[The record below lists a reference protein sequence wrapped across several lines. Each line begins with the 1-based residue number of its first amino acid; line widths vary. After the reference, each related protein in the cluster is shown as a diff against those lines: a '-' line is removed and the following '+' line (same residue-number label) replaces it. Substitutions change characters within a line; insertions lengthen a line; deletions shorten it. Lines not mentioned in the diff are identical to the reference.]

1 MTEARDPLL
10 SSQARDPLLDILGGK
25 ARAQAVST
33 AAAIGLADALSDGPL
48 ALDELARRLAC
59 APAPLGS
66 LTRVL
71 TGLGLLASPSAD
83 VFELTAQGRRLR
95 SDALGPLAAFL
106 GSPEQWDPWSRL
118 RDAMRGGPCAF
129 ERTHQQGLYAYL
141 AHHPVEAQRF
151 DAAIDA
157 FTVQEARALC
167 ERYDFATV
175 RRIVDIG
182 GGHGALLETVLA
194 RWEHLDGTLYDLPH
208 VVDSAAARLKSRLG
222 TRSRAIAGD
231 FRESVP
237 PGADC
242 YIVKHVLHNWSDEQ
256 CVRILRN
263 CASAMSPDG
272 RVLVIEAVLAPDGRA
287 DMAALLDLDML
298 VLTGGRERRKPEI
311 RRLLQAAG
319 LRVESVE
326 TLTPLAMLF
335 VGAAA

>member
-1 MTEARDPLL
+1 MSEARD
-10 SSQARDPLLDILGGK
+10 ARDPLLDILGGK

-48 ALDELARRLAC
+48 ALGELARRLEC
-59 APAPLGS
+59 VPAPLGS
-66 LTRVL
+66 LARVL
-71 TGLGLLASPSAD
+71 TGLGLLTSPSAD
-83 VFELTAQGRRLR
+83 VFELTEQGRRLR

-118 RDAMRGGPCAF
+118 RDAVRGGPCAF

-141 AHHPVEAQRF
+141 ANHPVESRRY

-157 FTVQEARALC
+157 FTQNEARALC
-167 ERYDFATV
+167 EQHDFASAL
-175 RRIVDIG
+175 RLVDVG

-208 VVDSAAARLKSRLG
+208 VVEAASARLESRFG
-222 TRSRAIAGD
+222 PRARAIGGD
-231 FRESVP
+231 FHESVP
-237 PGADC
+237 RGADC
-242 YIVKHVLHNWSDEQ
+242 YVVKHVLHNWSDDESA
-256 CVRILRN
+256 RILRN
-263 CASAMSPDG
+263 CAAAMSPGG

-298 VLTGGRERRKPEI
+298 VLTGGRERRKPEL
-311 RRLLQAAG
+311 RRLIQAAG
-319 LRVESVE
+319 LRVQSVQ

-335 VGAAA
+335 CGVVE